1 MRRARLGSTVGVVW
15 MAFWAAVAVDSA
27 ITYRRSLEAVEKAV
41 DADPVA
47 EIYEGPPAQHPRVSR
62 WLLWQPPTLARL
74 RDLSRRARTLSVWAP
89 LLALAG
95 PLFLTLN
102 PRREDKRR
110 GA

>member
-1 MRRARLGSTVGVVW
+1 MRRAQLGSAVSVLW
-15 MAFWAAVAVDSA
+15 MAFWTAVAVDSV

-47 EIYEGPPAQHPRVSR
+47 EIYEGPPSQHPRVSR

-89 LLALAG
+89 LIALGG
-95 PLFLTLN
+95 PLFLALN
-102 PRREDKRR
+102 PRRRR
-110 GA
+110 ERRA